1 VVGGIKQRAVVVV
14 VGGEPSPQATDA
26 ACWAVG
32 PVTRCVTRERGSMR
46 EGEGLMFYSN
56 RRLAGPLVRNEKAGA
71 CSTTIRRRRGYS
83 RHRGLSYDTKTTEAS

>member
-1 VVGGIKQRAVVVV
+1 MVVVSNSALLLLLL
-14 VGGEPSPQATDA
+14 VGSPLPRQQMRH
-26 ACWAVG
+26 VG
-32 PVTRCVTRERGSMR
+32 PVTRCVTRERGSLR

-56 RRLAGPLVRNEKAGA
+56 RRLAGPLVRNEKAGV